1 MRVDGPLPPMLPEG
15 PSASGRINSFSSAMD
30 SRMQASEAELPV
42 HSTAAVDGETQGNA
56 PGKLRRPVKQRE
68 DDEADRRKRRE
79 DGEDG
84 QDSEDEE
91 QSLSGAAEDEA
102 SEEQAADDEVTEE
115 DDASAEENESPGREL
130 DVKL

>member
-1 MRVDGPLPPMLPEG
+1 
-15 PSASGRINSFSSAMD
+15 
-30 SRMQASEAELPV
+30 MQASEAELPV

-68 DDEADRRKRRE
+68 DDEADRRERHPDGEDAE

-84 QDSEDEE
+84 EDSEDGEAEE
-91 QSLSGAAEDEA
+91 PKFKRVADDEA
-102 SEEQAADDEVTEE
+102 SEET
-115 DDASAEENESPGREL
+115 DASAEENESPGREL